1 MKKIIGIIVTAI
13 ILLGLGG
20 GIFYFLTKEDSDSTL
35 TILEKQWIEDNKN
48 TMQDFA
54 IVNKIPAFTLN
65 GEGIIYEY
73 LTELEE
79 KTGLEFNIMTYTYE
93 SEIPAKYAFMIV
105 DKKEKNDVLVY
116 QDNYVLVSKKENKI
130 LNLDEIRDMNIGVI
144 KDKLD
149 ITNSY
154 LNSTNTLSFTSYET
168 NKALLEEF
176 ETETTKL
183 DAIVLPKTMYLETI
197 ANKYNINYNITE
209 MTKDYVIRLGDN
221 STLNNIIKKYFKK
234 WNNESYQTVLS
245 NYFTKNY
252 FNFTNINNDSE
263 VNFKSK
269 QYKYGFVNNE
279 PYDKLVNDKLI
290 GINSSIIK
298 EFSDIADIEIT
309 YTEYNNYK
317 DLVDAFNS
325 NKIDFFMNQTSTNKF
340 DLDVYQTLSPF
351 DEKIVI
357 ITDSHNETV
366 VNSLNS
372 LKNATVMTL
381 TNTKVSSYLD
391 KQKITL
397 KKYKTLNDLLG
408 KENSKSIIALDYKT
422 YEMYSRTKLKNY
434 TIKYVFNLENGYN
447 YVIKDMTANE
457 TFCKY
462 FNFYLSF
469 MNEKQTINKVNYK
482 DFVIEKNNQ
491 IMKNIT
497 YILGSILVLSII
509 GVIIK
514 LIKNNKKKI
523 QGITKENKLKYIDM
537 LTSLKNRNYLNDN
550 IESWD
555 ESEIYPQTIMIV
567 DLNNIAYI
575 NDNYGHNEGD
585 NVITEAANILI
596 KNQLEQTE
604 IIRTNGNEFLIYLVG
619 YDEKQIVAYKRKLS
633 KEFKE
638 LAHGFGAAV
647 GYSMI
652 NDGLKTIDDAINE
665 ATLDMRNNKEETEV

>member
-457 TFCKY
+457 TFYKY